1 VHSQWVIYNTVE
13 FSYNVMKVFG
23 VVKTVEYNVMMNS
36 KELVGTT
43 EYLTL

>member
-1 VHSQWVIYNTVE
+1 
-13 FSYNVMKVFG
+13 MKVFG

-43 EYLTL
+43 EYLAL